1 MLLVSLISYLD
12 RNTLALLAP
21 TILKETHL
29 SAREYGFIVS
39 AFSALYT
46 IGNVVWGI
54 VLDRVGLRK
63 GMLASVSFW
72 SIASAAHA
80 FAGGF
85 WSFTF
90 ARAALGFGEG
100 ATFPGG
106 LRAVTQTLRPAEQAR
121 GMAVAYS
128 GGSLGAIVT
137 PLIITPIALWWGWRA
152 AFLFTGL
159 VGAAWVAWWL
169 FVSRRDDIREGTI
182 HLNKKRAPVRAADP
196 RTWSFVVIYGLG
208 GLPLGFVMN
217 LGALY
222 LSQQLSVSQRTIGK
236 LLWIPPL
243 GWEVGYF
250 FWGWLLDRMIAHGH
264 ERWSATRRLMF
275 ISVWLSLPL
284 AAVPHIDSL
293 WIIMPMLFFAM
304 FVTVG
309 FVIPSVQYAVHAFG
323 RENSGLVGGLGA
335 GAFGISVG
343 IFMPVF
349 GWLFDQKNYATA
361 FALGAILPGIGFA
374 VWSLANRK
382 SLGIQ
387 ELKPRGAA
395 GPDAPGSTDRDHA

>member
-1 MLLVSLISYLD
+1 
-12 RNTLALLAP
+12 
-21 TILKETHL
+21 
-29 SAREYGFIVS
+29 
-39 AFSALYT
+39 
-46 IGNVVWGI
+46 
-54 VLDRVGLRK
+54 
-63 GMLASVSFW
+63 MLASVSFW

-80 FAGGF
+80 FAGNF
-85 WSFTF
+85 WTF
-90 ARAALGFGEG
+90 AVARAALGFGEG

-128 GGSLGAIVT
+128 GGSLGAIIT
-137 PLIITPIALWWGWRA
+137 PLVVTPIALWWGWRA

-159 VGAAWVAWWL
+159 VGAAWVVWWL
-169 FVSRRDDIREGTI
+169 FISRREDIREGTI
-182 HLNKKRAPVRAADP
+182 HLLKKRKPVRATDP

-217 LGALY
+217 LAALY
-222 LSQQLSVSQRTIGK
+222 LSQHLNVSQRTIGK

-250 FWGWLLDRMIAHGH
+250 FWGWLLDRMIARGAD
-264 ERWSATRRLMF
+264 RWSATRRLMF
-275 ISVWLSLPL
+275 ISVWLSFPL
-284 AAVPHIDSL
+284 AVVPHLDAL
-293 WIIMPMLFFAM
+293 WVIMPLMFFAM

-323 RENSGLVGGLGA
+323 TENSGLVGGLGA

-349 GWLFDQKNYATA
+349 GWLFDQQNYAAA
-361 FALGAILPGIGFA
+361 FALVAVLPGAGFA
-374 VWSLANRK
+374 LWSIANRK
-382 SLGIQ
+382 PVGRDVQ
-387 ELKPRGAA
+387 VQVA
-395 GPDAPGSTDRDHA
+395 GD